1 VGLRFYSHFS
11 MAYSKPYLPIPDQLA
26 LIKGRGMV
34 ISDDALAQTYLNRIG
49 YYRLSGYW
57 YPFRESTG
65 AGAGV
70 IVGDKFRPGTKFS
83 EVVELYVFDKKLR
96 LLMLD
101 VIERIEI
108 ALRVQITLELGKLGP
123 LAHRDATA
131 LHPNFQ
137 RPSAPNSAESHHQK
151 WLRLHDEAFARSK
164 EEFAKHFKAKYAG
177 ERPPIWIAAELWDF
191 GAMSVLY
198 SGMRKP
204 GQDAIAQLFGVS
216 SFKIMETWLRA
227 INVTRNMCAHH
238 SRVWNKPNAVPPRW
252 PTQDECPDLGHIAN
266 NTHAKTRLYGIACIC
281 AFLLKTINPNST
293 WIARFKS
300 HASSFPQAS
309 SSVVKIGGAGFPT
322 DWDKAN
328 IWT

>member
-1 VGLRFYSHFS
+1 
-11 MAYSKPYLPIPDQLA
+11 MAYTKPYLPVSDQLA

-57 YPFRESTG
+57 YPYRQSTG
-65 AGAGV
+65 SGPSFA
-70 IVGDKFRPGTKFS
+70 VGDNFRAGTKFS
-83 EVVELYVFDKKLR
+83 EVVGLYVFDKMLR

-123 LAHRDATA
+123 HAHRDAAA

-137 RPSAPNSAESHHQK
+137 RPSAPGSSESHHQK
-151 WLRLHDEAFARSK
+151 WLRLHDDAFSRSK

-177 ERPPIWIAAELWDF
+177 EDPPIWIAAELWDF

-204 GQDAIAQLFGVS
+204 GQTSVAQLFGVP

-227 INVTRNMCAHH
+227 LNVTRNMCAHH
-238 SRVWNKPNAVPPRW
+238 SRLWNKPIAVPPKW
-252 PTQDECPDLGHIAN
+252 PTPAECADLGHIAN
-266 NTHAKTRLYGIACIC
+266 DTHARTRLYGIACIC
-281 AFLLKTINPNST
+281 AFLLKTINPNSS
-293 WIARFKS
+293 WIDRFKT
-300 HASSFPQAS
+300 HASAFPK
-309 SSVVKIGGAGFPT
+309 SSVIRIGSAGFPV

-328 IWT
+328 LWT